1 MIIIY
6 EQEWG
11 GIAVIENEKKA
22 IEYINDLSYDYS
34 DDPNDE
40 RSLKIY
46 DLGDDIIEMM
56 KFYNLYIHKNVEV
69 NSVLEMRFTDEEDR
83 TLI

>member
-34 DDPNDE
+34 DDLEKKANRYIVD
-40 RSLKIY
+40 RYSDKKYVLKETI
-46 DLGDDIIEMM
+46 
-56 KFYNLYIHKNVEV
+56 KRH
-69 NSVLEMRFTDEEDR
+69 T
-83 TLI
+83 